1 MTTDEAKDFDGL
13 SLNAE
18 DALDNMEKLIGAALV
33 YNNTDQEKE
42 NVFNIIEYVH
52 DYMQAVLKNIR
63 ESGNENTTQHA

>member
-1 MTTDEAKDFDGL
+1 MSKLKDFDGL
-13 SLNAE
+13 PLNAE

-52 DYMQAVLKNIR
+52 DYMQAALKNIR